1 VRRPSGFTLVE
12 IIVVLL
18 LMSILAATVI
28 GRSITTSNL
37 DLASATDKI
46 RNQIRFA
53 QAQAMKSAY
62 ETYPV
67 WGIKSAGTEYW
78 VFRGMNPDLPANEV
92 RVPGGDYPGASNRI
106 NEVDIGGTVVSDFT
120 VFFDRIGKPYTA
132 YTSYTNPNA
141 NTPLA
146 NQMQITVTGGSETRT
161 ITITPET
168 GLVR

>member
-1 VRRPSGFTLVE
+1 MRRPSGFTIVE

-37 DLASATDKI
+37 DLNSATDKI
-46 RNQIRFA
+46 RIQLHFA
-53 QAQAMKSAY
+53 QAQAMKRAY
-62 ETYPV
+62 EAYPT
-67 WGIKSAGTEYW
+67 WGVKSSGTQYW
-78 VFRGMNPDLPANEV
+78 LFRGMNPDLPANEF

-106 NEVDIGGTVVSDFT
+106 NETDIGAPVSDFT
-120 VFFDRIGKPYTA
+120 VFFDRIGKPYTV

-146 NQMQITVTGGSETRT
+146 NQMQITVGAGAETST

-168 GLVR
+168 GLIR

>member
-1 VRRPSGFTLVE
+1 MRRPSGFTIVE

-28 GRSITTSNL
+28 GRSITTSKL
-37 DLASATDKI
+37 DLNSATDKI
-46 RNQIRFA
+46 RIQLRFA
-53 QAQAMKSAY
+53 QSQAMKRAY

-67 WGIKSAGTEYW
+67 WGFKSSGTQYW
-78 VFRGMNPDLPANEV
+78 LFRGMNPDLSANEF

-106 NEVDIGGTVVSDFT
+106 NEADIGATVSDFT
-120 VFFDRIGKPYTA
+120 VFFDRIGKPYTD

-146 NQMQITVTGGSETRT
+146 NQMQITVTAGTETRT

-168 GLVR
+168 GLIQ

>member
-1 VRRPSGFTLVE
+1 VRRPSGFTIVE

-37 DLASATDKI
+37 DLNSATDKI
-46 RNQIRFA
+46 RIQLHFA
-53 QAQAMKSAY
+53 QSQAMKSAY

-67 WGIKSAGTEYW
+67 WGIKSSGTQYW
-78 VFRGMNPDLPANEV
+78 MFRGINPDLSANEA

-106 NEVDIGGTVVSDFT
+106 NETDIGAPVSDFT
-120 VFFDRIGKPYTA
+120 VFFDRIGKPYTV
-132 YTSYTNPNA
+132 YTSYTNPIA

-146 NQMQITVTGGSETRT
+146 NQMQITVGAGPETRT
-161 ITITPET
+161 ITIAPET
-168 GLVR
+168 GLIR